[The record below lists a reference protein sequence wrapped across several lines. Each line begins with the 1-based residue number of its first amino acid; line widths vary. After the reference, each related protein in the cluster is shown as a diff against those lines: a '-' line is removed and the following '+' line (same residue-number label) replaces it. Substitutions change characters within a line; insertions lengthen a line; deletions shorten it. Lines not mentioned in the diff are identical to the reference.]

1 MADRAESRVIRMTW
15 DEWRASRG
23 AKRAALEKKGLATL
37 SRRTTARPEARE
49 ALREFLHR
57 GHEVRSASREAFMTN
72 MKN

>member
-37 SRRTTARPEARE
+37 SRRTTSRPESRA
-49 ALREFLHR
+49 ALRSLDDT
-57 GHEVRSASREAFMTN
+57 SRMA
-72 MKN
+72 